1 MPTPKF
7 THLHAHSHYSLLDG
21 MGKVPDIVQA
31 TKNRGMDSIAIT
43 DHGNM
48 YGAVEFFQAATEAG
62 IKPIF
67 GEEMYLARDSHLLKR
82 GRIDANPFH
91 LILLAKN
98 ETGFKNLIQLTTKA
112 HLEGFYY
119 KPRIDKELLKQYG
132 EGLIALSGCL
142 GGIVSDA
149 ILRRTEA
156 EAKQEILEL
165 QEIFGEGNFF
175 LEMQYHPNEK
185 DQVTVNNAL
194 MRFSKE
200 LGVKPVATADFHYI
214 DQKDADIHDILL
226 CIQTSRNVDE
236 KDRMD
241 LRGYDLS
248 MKTPEQMVQEFSNV
262 PEAIASTQE
271 IADQCN
277 VTLKLGQTLLPVYE
291 VPATKT
297 PESYL
302 RELCM
307 KGIGYRYGLP
317 EPVGGNFPEGTTKE
331 ISDRLEYELSVINQT
346 GFASY
351 FLIVQDF
358 VNYAKD
364 AGIQVGPGRGSA
376 AGSLVSY
383 LLKITNLDPLKYD
396 LLFERFLNPERISM
410 PDIDLD
416 FADDR
421 RDEVLRYVEKKYGRD
436 HVAQIITFGTM
447 AARMAVRDV
456 ARALGLP
463 YAYPDK
469 IAKLIPMFKSLTEA
483 VAEVPELKAMYDNEI
498 DAKRIIDAAMKLEG
512 VARHASVH
520 ACGVVISK
528 EVLTEYL
535 PLQLGEKNADTIV
548 TQFSLHPVEDIG
560 LLKMDFLGLKNLTI
574 IQNAINLIRTKKG
587 VDIDMDKLPL
597 DDQKAYKLFQDGKT
611 TGVFQFESQGMKR
624 YLMQLKPTQI
634 EDLIAMVALYRPG
647 PMELIPSFI
656 DRKFGREKV
665 TYLHPKLEAV
675 LKNTYGV
682 GVYQE
687 QMMQIARSL
696 AGFSL
701 AEADTLRK
709 AIGKKN
715 EKLLNEQKAKL
726 IDGMVANGIDKH
738 TAQGVWEMFPPFARY
753 GFNRSH
759 AACYAI
765 VAYQTAYLKANFPAE
780 FMAALL
786 TSDKHDTDRIAIEV
800 EETRQMGVPVLPPDV
815 NSSDT
820 NFSVVQEPDEEGTLK
835 ESIRFGLT
843 AIKNVGEHVVFE
855 ICAEREKNGKF
866 TDLSD
871 FVARIQT
878 KDLNKKSLESLAKA
892 GALDALEERQTVLDN
907 METILDF
914 GKRVREKKL
923 AGQRDIFGA
932 LSGGAEMKPTIT
944 LKKSPQAA
952 KQQRLNWEK
961 ELLGL
966 YVSEHPMSEYAEFLR
981 GKIESIRDVI
991 KGITDEGVV
1000 ICGIIT
1006 KIQKVFTRKQQNM
1019 VFATVE
1025 DTTSSVEV
1033 LVFPKILDETQ
1044 ELWVEGNVVIIEG
1057 TRSAKDGI
1065 PKILANSIRRFS
1077 EDYLKRMKPK
1087 EKKQVTPQSMNMPG
1101 FVPTNIQINL
1111 TQTSAPTNLQ
1121 ALKDFLNIRAQAKS
1135 GAPIYLAIANGGTQL
1150 KKIETKYK
1158 LDYSPEVIDE
1168 LEKIVGEGMVKAE

>member
-1 MPTPKF
+1 
-7 THLHAHSHYSLLDG
+7 
-21 MGKVPDIVQA
+21 MGKVPDIVSA
-31 TKNRGMDSIAIT
+31 AKERGMDSIALT

-48 YGAVEFFQAATEAG
+48 YGAVEFFQSAQEVG

-82 GRIDANPFH
+82 GRMDANPFH

-98 ETGFKNLIQLTTKA
+98 QTGYKNLIQLTTKA

-119 KPRIDKELLKQYG
+119 KPRIDKDLLREYH

-149 ILRRTEA
+149 ILRRSEA
-156 EAKQEILEL
+156 EARQEILEL
-165 QEIFGEGNFF
+165 LEIFGEGNFF
-175 LEMQYHPNEK
+175 LEMQYHPHEKEQVIVNE
-185 DQVTVNNAL
+185 AL
-194 MRFSKE
+194 TRFSKE

-214 DQKDADIHDILL
+214 DQRDADIHDVLL

-241 LRGYDLS
+241 LREFDLS
-248 MKTPEQMVQEFSNV
+248 MKTPEQMAQEFSNI

-271 IADQCN
+271 IADACN
-277 VTLKLGQTLLPVYE
+277 VSLSLGQILLPVYK
-291 VPATKT
+291 VPETKT

-302 RELCM
+302 RDLCL
-307 KGIGYRYGLP
+307 KGIAYRYGLP
-317 EPVGGNFPEGTTKE
+317 QAPEGVMPEGTPQEVIT
-331 ISDRLEYELSVINQT
+331 RLDYELGVINQM

-364 AGIQVGPGRGSA
+364 TGIQVGPGRGSA
-376 AGSLVSY
+376 AGSLVSF

-396 LLFERFLNPERISM
+396 LLFERFLNPQRISM

-447 AARMAVRDV
+447 AARMAIRDV

-483 VAEVPELKAMYDNEI
+483 VAEVPELKQMYDNEI

-512 VARHASVH
+512 VARHASIH

-528 EVLTEYL
+528 EALTEYL

-587 VDIDMDKLPL
+587 VEINMDKLPL
-597 DDQKAYKLFQDGKT
+597 DDKPTFELFQHGKT

-624 YLMQLKPTQI
+624 YLMQLKPSQI

-665 TYLHPKLEAV
+665 TYLHPKLEEV
-675 LKNTYGV
+675 LKKTYGI

-715 EKLLNEQKAKL
+715 EKLLNEQKVKL
-726 IDGMVANGIDKH
+726 IDGMMKNGIDKG
-738 TAQGVWEMFPPFARY
+738 TATSVWELFPPFARY

-765 VAYQTAYLKANFPAE
+765 VAYQTAYLKAHFPAE

-800 EETRQMGVPVLPPDV
+800 EEARQTGVDVLPPDV
-815 NSSDT
+815 NSSDI
-820 NFSVVQEPDEEGTLK
+820 NFSVIKNPTDESK
-835 ESIRFGLT
+835 EAIRFGLS
-843 AIKNVGEHVVFE
+843 AIKNVGEHIVGE
-855 ICAEREKNGKF
+855 ICAEREKNGVF
-866 TDLSD
+866 ADLSD
-871 FVARIQT
+871 FVTRIQS

-892 GALDALEERQTVLDN
+892 GALDGMEERQTVLDN
-907 METILDF
+907 MEMILDF
-914 GKRVREKKL
+914 AKRVREKKL
-923 AGQRDIFGA
+923 AGQTDIFGA
-932 LSGGAEMKPTIT
+932 LGSGADLKPTVN
-944 LKKSPQAA
+944 LKKSPPAS

-961 ELLGL
+961 ELMGL
-966 YVSEHPMSEYAEFLR
+966 YVSEHPMSEYTTLLQ
-981 GKIESIRDVI
+981 GKIQPIREVI
-991 KGITDEGVV
+991 RATSDSEVR

-1006 KIQKVFTRKQQNM
+1006 KVQKVFTRKQQNM
-1019 VFATVE
+1019 VFATIE
-1025 DTTSSVEV
+1025 DTSSSVEV
-1033 LVFPKILDETQ
+1033 LVFPKVLEETA
-1044 ELWVEGNVVIIEG
+1044 ELWVEGNVVIVEG
-1057 TRSAKDGI
+1057 ANSTKDGI
-1065 PKILANSIRRFS
+1065 PKILSNSIRRFS
-1077 EDYLKRMKPK
+1077 EDYLKRIKPAP
-1087 EKKQVTPQSMNMPG
+1087 KKQVSQRDRLAPN
-1101 FVPTNIQINL
+1101 FVPTNIEINL
-1111 TQTSAPTNLQ
+1111 THTQTPHSLQ
-1121 ALKDFLNIRAQAKS
+1121 ALKDFLSSQAQVS
-1135 GAPIYLAIANGGTQL
+1135 QGAPIYLTIANGSAES
-1150 KKIETKYK
+1150 KRIETKYK
-1158 LDYSPEVIDE
+1158 LAYSQQAMLE
-1168 LEKIVGEGMVKAE
+1168 LEKIVGEGMVRAE

>member
-1 MPTPKF
+1 
-7 THLHAHSHYSLLDG
+7 
-21 MGKVPDIVQA
+21 MGKVPDIVHA
-31 TKNRGMDSIAIT
+31 AKARGMDSIALT

-48 YGAVEFFQAATEAG
+48 YGAVEFYQSAQEVG

-67 GEEMYLARDSHLLKR
+67 GEEMYLARDSHLMKR
-82 GRIDANPFH
+82 GRIDGNPFH

-98 ETGFKNLIQLTTKA
+98 EQGFKNLIQLTTIA

-119 KPRIDKELLKQYG
+119 KPRIDKELLMKYH
-132 EGLIALSGCL
+132 EGLIAMTACL

-149 ILRRTEA
+149 ILHRSEA
-156 EAKQEILEL
+156 EAREEILEL
-165 QEIFGEGNFF
+165 SRIFGDGNLF
-175 LEMQYHPNEK
+175 LEMQYHPHEKEQVIVNE
-185 DQVTVNNAL
+185 AL
-194 MRFSKE
+194 TRFSKE
-200 LGVKPVATADFHYI
+200 LGIPPVATADFHYI

-226 CIQTSRNVDE
+226 CIQTNRNVDE

-241 LRGYDLS
+241 LRKFDLS
-248 MKTPEQMVQEFSNV
+248 LKTPEQMAQEFSNI
-262 PEAIASTQE
+262 PEALASTQT
-271 IADQCN
+271 IAAACN
-277 VTLKLGQTLLPVYE
+277 VELQLGQTLLPSYK
-291 VPATKT
+291 VPETQT
-297 PESYL
+297 PETFL
-302 RELCM
+302 RELCYR
-307 KGIGYRYGLP
+307 GISYRYSLP
-317 EPVGGNFPEGTTKE
+317 ASVNGEFPEGTPKE
-331 ISDRLEYELSVINQT
+331 VQERLNYELDVINQM

-364 AGIQVGPGRGSA
+364 TGIQVGPGRGSA

-396 LLFERFLNPERISM
+396 LLFERFLNPQRISM

-447 AARMAVRDV
+447 AARMAIRDV

-483 VAEVPELKAMYDNEI
+483 VAEVPELKQMYDNEI

-512 VARHASVH
+512 VARHASIH

-528 EVLTEYL
+528 EALTEYL

-574 IQNAINLIRTKKG
+574 IQNAINLIRIKKG
-587 VDIDMDKLPL
+587 VEINMDKLPL
-597 DDQKAYKLFQDGKT
+597 DDQKAFKLFQDGKT

-624 YLMQLKPTQI
+624 YLMQLKPNQI

-665 TYLHPKLEAV
+665 KYLHPKLESV
-675 LKNTYGV
+675 LKNTYGI

-715 EKLLNEQKAKL
+715 EKLLNEQKVKL
-726 IDGMVANGIDKH
+726 IDGMMKNGIDKA
-738 TAQGVWEMFPPFARY
+738 TATAVWELFPPFARY

-800 EETRQMGVPVLPPDV
+800 EETRQTGVAVLPPDV
-815 NSSDT
+815 NSSDI
-820 NFSVVQEPDEEGTLK
+820 NFSVIPNPEDPSK
-835 ESIRFGLT
+835 EAIRFGLS
-843 AIKNVGEHVVFE
+843 AIKNVGEHIVGE
-855 ICAEREKNGKF
+855 ICAEREKNGVF

-871 FVARIQT
+871 FVTRIQS

-914 GKRVREKKL
+914 ARRVREKKL
-923 AGQRDIFGA
+923 AGQTDIFGA
-932 LSGGAEMKPTIT
+932 LGGGVDLKPTVN

-966 YVSEHPMSEYAEFLR
+966 YVSEHPMSEYTELLKD
-981 GKIESIRDVI
+981 KIACIRDVI
-991 KGITDEGVV
+991 RGQDNEEVR

-1019 VFATVE
+1019 VFATIE
-1025 DTTSSVEV
+1025 DTSSSVEV
-1033 LVFPKILDETQ
+1033 LVFPKVLEETA
-1044 ELWVEGNVVIIEG
+1044 ELWVEGNVVIVEG
-1057 TRSAKDGI
+1057 ARSAKDGI
-1065 PKILANSIRRFS
+1065 PKILSNSIRRFS
-1077 EDYLKRMKPK
+1077 EDYLKRVKPIQ
-1087 EKKQVTPQSMNMPG
+1087 KK
-1101 FVPTNIQINL
+1101 FVPKNSSSPDFVPSNIQINL
-1111 TQTSAPTNLQ
+1111 THTSAPENLQ
-1121 ALKDFLNIRAQAKS
+1121 ALKDFLNTKSQAQ
-1135 GAPIYLAIANGGTQL
+1135 GAPIYLAIANGSSEL

-1158 LDYSPEVIDE
+1158 INYSPEVVLE
-1168 LEKIVGEGMVKAE
+1168 LEKIVGEGMIKAE

>member
-7 THLHAHSHYSLLDG
+7 THLHSHSHYSLLDG
-21 MGKVPDIVQA
+21 MGKVPDIVRA
-31 TKNRGMDSIAIT
+31 AKERGMDSIALT

-48 YGAVEFFQAATEAG
+48 YGAVEFYQSAQEMG

-67 GEEMYLARDSHLLKR
+67 GEEMYLARDSHLMKR
-82 GRIDANPFH
+82 GRIDGNPFH

-98 ETGFKNLIQLTTKA
+98 EQGFKNLIQLTTIS

-119 KPRIDKELLKQYG
+119 KPRIDKELLMKYH
-132 EGLIALSGCL
+132 EGLIAMTACL

-149 ILRRTEA
+149 ILRRSEA
-156 EAKQEILEL
+156 EAREEILEL
-165 QEIFGEGNFF
+165 SRIFGDGNLF
-175 LEMQYHPNEK
+175 LEMQYHPHEK
-185 DQVTVNNAL
+185 DQVIVNEAL
-194 MRFSKE
+194 TRFSKE
-200 LGVKPVATADFHYI
+200 LGIPPVATADFHYI

-226 CIQTSRNVDE
+226 CIQTNRNVDE

-241 LRGYDLS
+241 LRQYDLS
-248 MKTPEQMVQEFSNV
+248 LKTPEQMAQEFSNI
-262 PEAIASTQE
+262 PEAIASTQT
-271 IADQCN
+271 IAAACN
-277 VTLKLGQTLLPVYE
+277 VELQLGQTLLPVYK
-291 VPATKT
+291 VPETET
-297 PESYL
+297 PETHL
-302 RELCM
+302 KDLCM
-307 KGIGYRYGLP
+307 KGISYRYNLP
-317 EPVGGNFPEGTTKE
+317 ESVNGAYPEGTPKE
-331 ISDRLEYELSVINQT
+331 VQERLEYELGVINQM

-364 AGIQVGPGRGSA
+364 TGIQVGPGRGSA

-396 LLFERFLNPERISM
+396 LLFERFLNPQRISM

-483 VAEVPELKAMYDNEI
+483 VAEVPELKEMYNNEI

-512 VARHASVH
+512 VARHASIH

-528 EVLTEYL
+528 EALTEYL

-587 VDIDMDKLPL
+587 VEINMDKLPL
-597 DDQKAYKLFQDGKT
+597 DDQKAFKLFQDGKT

-624 YLMQLKPTQI
+624 YLMQLKPNQI

-665 TYLHPKLEAV
+665 KYLHPKLETV
-675 LKNTYGV
+675 LKNTYGI

-715 EKLLNEQKAKL
+715 EKLLNEQKVKL
-726 IDGMVANGIDKH
+726 IDGMTKNGIDKA
-738 TAQGVWEMFPPFARY
+738 TATAVWELFPPFARY

-765 VAYQTAYLKANFPAE
+765 VAYQTAYLKAKFPAE

-800 EETRQMGVPVLPPDV
+800 EETRQTGVDVLPPDV
-815 NSSDT
+815 NSSDV
-820 NFSVVQEPDEEGTLK
+820 NFSVIPNPTDPSK
-835 ESIRFGLT
+835 EAIRFGLS
-843 AIKNVGEHVVFE
+843 AIKNVGEHIVGE
-855 ICAEREKNGKF
+855 ICVEREKNGVF

-871 FVARIQT
+871 FVTRIQS

-892 GALDALEERQTVLDN
+892 GALDALEERQTILDN

-914 GKRVREKKL
+914 SKRVREKKL
-923 AGQRDIFGA
+923 AGQTDIFGA
-932 LSGGAEMKPTIT
+932 LGGGDLKPTVM
-944 LKKSPQAA
+944 LKKSPPAP

-961 ELLGL
+961 ELMGL
-966 YVSEHPMSEYAEFLR
+966 YVSEHPMSEYAPLLT
-981 GKIESIRDVI
+981 GKIEPIRDVI
-991 KGITDEGVV
+991 RGTADEAAR

-1019 VFATVE
+1019 LFVTIE

-1033 LVFPKILDETQ
+1033 LVFPKILDETL

-1057 TRSAKDGI
+1057 TKSAKDGI

-1077 EDYLKRMKPK
+1077 EDYLKRLKPQ
-1087 EKKQVTPQSMNMPG
+1087 EKKVVKQNPKDPN
-1101 FVPTNIQINL
+1101 FVPSNIQINL
-1111 TQTSAPTNLQ
+1111 THTSGPNNLQ
-1121 ALKDFLNIRAQAKS
+1121 ALKDFLSTRAQAPS
-1135 GAPIYLAIANGGTQL
+1135 GSPIYLAIANGNSGL

-1158 LDYSPEVIDE
+1158 LDYSPEVIME
-1168 LEKIVGEGMVKAE
+1168 LEKIVGEGMIKAE